1 MKTYTKKLETF
12 AYISIFVLLFIILIC
27 IAKYNYKNADQLNFR
42 QVTNQ
47 NSNKEGMCN
56 KQKRHIREGME
67 DIKKIDL
74 DKLLEVV
81 NKRLDKSE
89 KSLGDNKEK
98 LKKKQLLQRV
108 KKSIDIES
116 SKIMLEILNTK
127 NENENEDE
135 TNKFSIEG
143 IFKHEDSEEFVKF
156 KKYTQLSQSLQQ
168 TLNGF

>member
-12 AYISIFVLLFIILIC
+12 AYISIFVLVFIILIC
-27 IAKYNYKNADQLNFR
+27 IAKYNYKNVDQLNFR

-56 KQKRHIREGME
+56 KQKKHIREGME
-67 DIKKIDL
+67 DNNKLDL

-81 NKRLDKSE
+81 NKELVKSE
-89 KSLGDNKEK
+89 KSLGRNQEK

-108 KKSIDIES
+108 KKYLDIES

-127 NENENEDE
+127 LKNKEDDTNEFTVENIVPDEDNEAFF
-135 TNKFSIEG
+135 KFQ
-143 IFKHEDSEEFVKF
+143 
-156 KKYTQLSQSLQQ
+156 KYTQLSQSLQQ
-168 TLNGF
+168 TLNSF

>member
-27 IAKYNYKNADQLNFR
+27 IAKYNYKNVDQLNFR

-67 DIKKIDL
+67 DIKKLDL
-74 DKLLEVV
+74 DTLLEVV
-81 NKRLDKSE
+81 NNILGPYE
-89 KSLGDNKEK
+89 KSLGTNKEK

-108 KKSIDIES
+108 KKSLDIES
-116 SKIMLEILNTK
+116 SKIMLEIIDTK
-127 NENENEDE
+127 VKDKEDD
-135 TNKFSIEG
+135 TNDFTIDN
-143 IFKHEDSEEFVKF
+143 ILPDEDSEKFVKF

-168 TLNGF
+168 TLNSF

>member
-27 IAKYNYKNADQLNFR
+27 IAKYNYKNVDQLNFR
-42 QVTNQ
+42 HVTNQ

-56 KQKRHIREGME
+56 KQKKHIREGME
-67 DIKKIDL
+67 DINKIDL
-74 DKLLEVV
+74 DKLLELV
-81 NKRLDKSE
+81 NEELVKSE
-89 KSLGDNKEK
+89 KGLGNNKEK
-98 LKKKQLLQRV
+98 TKKKQLLQRV

-127 NENENEDE
+127 LKDE
-135 TNKFSIEG
+135 KDESNKFSIED
-143 IFKHEDSEEFVKF
+143 ILQDEDSEAFVKF

-168 TLNGF
+168 TLNSF

>member
-1 MKTYTKKLETF
+1 MKTYTKKLESF

-27 IAKYNYKNADQLNFR
+27 IAKYNFKNVDQLNFR

-67 DIKKIDL
+67 DNNKLNL
-74 DKLLEVV
+74 DKLLELV
-81 NKRLDKSE
+81 NERLVE
-89 KSLGDNKEK
+89 FERGLGDNKEK
-98 LKKKQLLQRV
+98 TKKKQLLQRV
-108 KKSIDIES
+108 KKSLDIES

-127 NENENEDE
+127 LKNDEDDSNE
-135 TNKFSIEG
+135 FSIQD
-143 IFKHEDSEEFVKF
+143 ILQDEDSEKFVKF

-168 TLNGF
+168 TINGF

>member
-1 MKTYTKKLETF
+1 MKTYTKKLESF

-27 IAKYNYKNADQLNFR
+27 IAKYNYKNVDQLNFR

-56 KQKRHIREGME
+56 KQKKHIREGME
-67 DIKKIDL
+67 DINKIDL
-74 DKLLEVV
+74 DKLLELV
-81 NKRLDKSE
+81 NEELVKSE
-89 KSLGDNKEK
+89 KSLGTNKEK

-108 KKSIDIES
+108 KKSLDIES

-127 NENENEDE
+127 NENEDE
-135 TNKFSIEG
+135 SNKFSIEG
-143 IFKHEDSEEFVKF
+143 IFKDEDSEKFVKF

-168 TLNGF
+168 TLNSF

>member
-12 AYISIFVLLFIILIC
+12 AYISIFVLLFIILIR
-27 IAKYNYKNADQLNFR
+27 IAKYNFKNVDQLNFR
-42 QVTNQ
+42 QVTNK

-67 DIKKIDL
+67 DNNKLDL

-81 NKRLDKSE
+81 NERLVE
-89 KSLGDNKEK
+89 FERSLGSNKEK

-108 KKSIDIES
+108 KKCLDIES

-127 NENENEDE
+127 NENENDDE
-135 TNKFSIEG
+135 TNKFNIEG
-143 IFKHEDSEEFVKF
+143 IFKDEDSEKFVKF

-168 TLNGF
+168 TLNSF

>member
-27 IAKYNYKNADQLNFR
+27 IAKYNYKNVDQLNFR

-56 KQKRHIREGME
+56 KQKRHITEGME
-67 DIKKIDL
+67 DNKKLDL
-74 DKLLEVV
+74 DTLLEVV
-81 NKRLDKSE
+81 NNILGPYE
-89 KSLGDNKEK
+89 KSLGTNKEK

-108 KKSIDIES
+108 KKSLDIES
-116 SKIMLEILNTK
+116 SKIILEIIDTK
-127 NENENEDE
+127 VKDKEDD
-135 TNKFSIEG
+135 TNDFTIDN
-143 IFKHEDSEEFVKF
+143 ILPDEDSEKFVKF

-168 TLNGF
+168 TLNSF

>member
-12 AYISIFVLLFIILIC
+12 AYISIFVLLFIILIR
-27 IAKYNYKNADQLNFR
+27 IAKYNFKNVDQLNFR

-56 KQKRHIREGME
+56 KQKRYIREGME
-67 DIKKIDL
+67 DNNKLDL

-81 NKRLDKSE
+81 NKRLVESE
-89 KSLGDNKEK
+89 QSLGSNKEK

-108 KKSIDIES
+108 KKSLDIES

-127 NENENEDE
+127 NENDDE
-135 TNKFSIEG
+135 TNKFNIEG
-143 IFKHEDSEEFVKF
+143 IFKDEDSEKFVKF

-168 TLNGF
+168 TLNSF